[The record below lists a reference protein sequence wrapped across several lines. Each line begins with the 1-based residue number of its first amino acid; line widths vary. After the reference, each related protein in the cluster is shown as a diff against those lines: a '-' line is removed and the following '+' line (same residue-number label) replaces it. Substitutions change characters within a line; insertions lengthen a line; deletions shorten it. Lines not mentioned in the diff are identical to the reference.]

1 MGCGASVKAC
11 TEEEAKAVCIAM
23 SKEVMKDS
31 VKYAMCEATEE
42 IKLVAPEQ
50 VSKMRKDIAELRSTA
65 DKAKDGGE
73 EKPEG
78 GGGMLGAIGGMVKSA
93 ADTVQG
99 AAGSVMGMALNAI
112 ADKLEEAIDKLD
124 ASFTDIGKDIVK
136 KKQEEAL
143 KVFFLYIGNMKIL
156 IDPIGLVR
164 GEKPF
169 KQEQYD
175 AAPKDACSKCLM
187 DRVDSSLTF
196 QLLGAVG
203 EAIEEHTA
211 VKAWRDAINNYNS
224 GADQINGLGSD
235 LKITK
240 IELNIE
246 EYICEQVI
254 KEILRLMQIK
264 EAQMRKN
271 PEASGTQ
278 YPEVFQ
284 VVFSGQRIMKP
295 TYDKYV
301 EQAKTAKY

>member
-1 MGCGASVKAC
+1 MKAC

-31 VKYAMCEATEE
+31 VKYAMYEAIEE
-42 IKLVAPEQ
+42 IKLVAPEA
-50 VSKMRKDIAELRSTA
+50 VSKMRNDVAELRGAA
-65 DKAKDGGE
+65 DKAKDTGGE
-73 EKPEG
+73 EKQEG
-78 GGGMLGAIGGMVKSA
+78 GGGMMGAIGGMVKSA
-93 ADTVQG
+93 VDTVQG
-99 AAGSVMGMALNAI
+99 AAGSVVGMALNAI
-112 ADKLEEAIDKLD
+112 ADKLEASLDSLD

-143 KVFFLYIGNMKIL
+143 KVFYLYIGNMKIL

-169 KQEQYD
+169 TQKEYD

-187 DRVDSSLTF
+187 DRVDKSLTF
-196 QLLGAVG
+196 QLVGVVG
-203 EAIEEHTA
+203 EAINEHTA
-211 VKAWRDAINNYNS
+211 VKAWRDAITSYNS
-224 GADQINGLGSD
+224 GAEKINSMGLE
-235 LKITK
+235 LKITP

-295 TYDKYV
+295 IYDQYV